1 MQKEMGGGSRERLR
15 ENRGGEDGSEAGI
28 REVEG
33 EEEMGVVIRGAER
46 RVGRE
51 EVEGGRE
58 LRGGQERNR
67 GQ

>member
-15 ENRGGEDGSEAGI
+15 ENRGGEDGSEVGI